1 MTQTAAE
8 ALKESAIIS
17 KGRLLL
23 FGFVLDYLKV
33 SSLLHIITF
42 LCFCFYF
49 NICQTKIINEKLNI
63 ETATH
68 NLNASKIAE
77 SQNGEMGSKYLDIT
91 CPNPCPSRDTHN
103 RLPRS
108 MTKRLF
114 MISKEKTPHLLT
126 TCANIWSLSL

>member
-17 KGRLLL
+17 KRRLLL

-33 SSLLHIITF
+33 SSLLHIISF

-114 MISKEKTPHLLT
+114 MISKEKTTHLLT